1 MMKRLRRLWGKPSLT
16 PEDRARAIQAQL
28 ELERRKL
35 RGEAIETEIS
45 GVLHKNHLAEKF
57 KHAFTLEERQ

>member
-1 MMKRLRRLWGKPSLT
+1 MRFRIWGKPT
-16 PEDRARAIQAQL
+16 VTDEDRRRAAEAKQ
-28 ELERRKL
+28 ELEHRKL

-45 GVLHKNHLAEKF
+45 GILHKNHLAEKF